1 MDEETVVSA
10 IKNYV
15 QSKDKDLFHLYEYA
29 QKFKVSEQVRKYM
42 EVLV

>member
-10 IKNYV
+10 VKNYV
-15 QSKDKDLFHLYEYA
+15 LSKDKDFFRLYEYA